1 MSEIDWSRLRSLT
14 AREVMPP
21 SSATDSSFGTNPE
34 AIDAIAI
41 PTGAASPYLAIA

>member
-14 AREVMPP
+14 AREVV
-21 SSATDSSFGTNPE
+21 AALIRDDSSFGTNPE
-34 AIDAIAI
+34 AIAAIAI

>member
-14 AREVMPP
+14 AREVV
-21 SSATDSSFGTNPE
+21 AALIRDDSSFGTNPE

>member
-14 AREVMPP
+14 AREVIAALIRDGFELRHQ
-21 SSATDSSFGTNPE
+21 SGS
-34 AIDAIAI
+34 IDAIAI